1 MFKTRSEEWVERSRK
16 SWDLDYIQMYSRIP
30 SYIIGILL
38 GWVLRNKIGRKLN
51 KVRIIQSQF
60 VKYN

>member
-38 GWVLRNKIGRKLN
+38 GWVLRNKIGGKLN

-60 VKYN
+60 A

>member
-1 MFKTRSEEWVERSRK
+1 MFKIRSEEMVKRMRIY
-16 SWDLDYIQMYSRIP
+16 WDLHYIQFYSRIP

-38 GWVLRNKIGRKLN
+38 GWVLRNKIGGKLN

-60 VKYN
+60 DGYN